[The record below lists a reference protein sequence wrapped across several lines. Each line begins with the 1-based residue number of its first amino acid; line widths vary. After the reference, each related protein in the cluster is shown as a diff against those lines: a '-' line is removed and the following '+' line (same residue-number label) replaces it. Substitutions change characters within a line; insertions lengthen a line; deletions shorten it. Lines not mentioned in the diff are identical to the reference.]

1 MKKPNILTIII
12 LSVFI
17 LMYNSCNKVVENY
30 FAINETTLKP
40 QYFKSDTLQIAVLN
54 TQHQKIDSL
63 VVTIND
69 QKMLSQKNEKNISID
84 LKNQK
89 LGYQNIKVEVFFGG
103 EKEPQELLKRVEIVS
118 SVTPKLKTFAIVNTY
133 PHDTTSFTEG
143 LEFYGDILY
152 EGTGQY
158 EVSKLLKTDFKTGKI
173 IQKIDLEKQ
182 YFGEG
187 ITFINNQIFQLT
199 WKEMT
204 GFLYNIKTMKLEK
217 TFEFDKKIEGW
228 GLTNDGTFIYQSD
241 GTEKIW
247 KMNPKTQKMID
258 YINVYAGSD
267 KIKSVNELEWIN
279 GQIFCNIWQKDA
291 IAVVDPK
298 TGDVIHI
305 LDLSKL
311 RKLVKNQT
319 AEVLNGIAYN
329 PKTKTIFVTGKN
341 WDKMFEIKLL
351 D

>member
-1 MKKPNILTIII
+1 MKKSNFLTIII

-17 LMYNSCNKVVENY
+17 VMCNSCNKTVENY

-40 QYFKSDTLQIAVLN
+40 QYFKTDTLQIAIIN
-54 TQHQKIDSL
+54 TQHKKIDSL
-63 VVTIND
+63 VLKIND
-69 QKMLSQKNEKNISID
+69 QKILSQKEEKNISIV

-89 LGYQNIKVEVFFGG
+89 LGYQNIKINVFFEG
-103 EKEPQELLKRVEIVS
+103 EKEPQKLSNRVEIVS
-118 SVTPKLKTFAIVNTY
+118 DITPKLLSYKVLNTY
-133 PHDTTSFTEG
+133 PHDTSSFTEG
-143 LEFYGDILY
+143 LEFFGDTLY

-158 EVSKLLKTDFKTGKI
+158 EVSKLLKVDYKTGKI
-173 IQKIDLEKQ
+173 VKKVDLDKQ

-204 GFLYNIKTMKLEK
+204 GFLYNSKTMKQEK
-217 TFEFDKKIEGW
+217 TFNFDKEIEGW
-228 GLTNDGTFIYQSD
+228 GLTNDGTYIYQSD

-258 YINVYAGSD
+258 YINVYAGGD

-291 IAVVDPK
+291 IAVVNPK

-305 LDLSKL
+305 LDMSKL
-311 RKLVKNQT
+311 RKLVKNET

-341 WDKMFEIKLL
+341 WDKMFEIILL